1 MKKKII
7 VVATLLWFSS
17 VLLLNNTFASVENAN
32 YLAEKW
38 IIVNKSKNPSEYR
51 LNKNILRQEVAVVA
65 LWIHGWVVENNCRW
79 VFRDVSATKPNSW
92 ACKTI
97 EALAKYDIISDD
109 NAYFRPEA
117 NITKSEALWMLIEAG
132 LDNEYDF
139 DEDNV
144 YYKGNWQKQ
153 VVDFAVSKWIVSR
166 FSDYN
171 TLATRDFIFDV
182 WANILRYKE
191 KNFSSQ
197 NSNNNQENSI
207 FNVNNLDRY
216 NSNNNTNLNN
226 NQKEISSEYAKSI
239 ALKAANLRES
249 ETTRMH
255 TKIDYDDGRKYF
267 EVEFYEANTNKKF
280 DYKIDA
286 ITGKIVEFDIDQK
299 KIKNNQNYNSNN
311 NLNNKISQNQAKNI
325 ALKNAWLNEN
335 QTHWVYIKN
344 DYENWKLYY
353 EVEFYQLNT
362 RKKFEYKID
371 STNGNIVES
380 EIDIDND

>member
-1 MKKKII
+1 MKKNKKII
-7 VVATLLWFSS
+7 IPLGILGILSVALFT
-17 VLLLNNTFASVENAN
+17 NYTFASVENAN

-51 LNKNILRQEVAVVA
+51 LDKNILRQEVAVVA

-97 EALAKYDIISDD
+97 EALARYDVISDD

-144 YYKGNWQKQ
+144 YYKWNWQKQ
-153 VVDFAVSKWIVSR
+153 VVDFAASKWIVSR

-171 TLATRDFIFDV
+171 TLATRDFIFDI

-191 KNFSSQ
+191 RNFSSQ
-197 NSNNNQENSI
+197 NTNNNQENSI

-216 NSNNNTNLNN
+216 NSNSNSNLNNNTNLNTK
-226 NQKEISSEYAKSI
+226 QKEISSEYA
-239 ALKAANLRES
+239 
-249 ETTRMH
+249 
-255 TKIDYDDGRKYF
+255 
-267 EVEFYEANTNKKF
+267 
-280 DYKIDA
+280 
-286 ITGKIVEFDIDQK
+286 
-299 KIKNNQNYNSNN
+299 
-311 NLNNKISQNQAKNI
+311 
-325 ALKNAWLNEN
+325 
-335 QTHWVYIKN
+335 
-344 DYENWKLYY
+344 
-353 EVEFYQLNT
+353 
-362 RKKFEYKID
+362 
-371 STNGNIVES
+371 
-380 EIDIDND
+380 